1 MPKLPASSDNKNEIA
16 GALASAGESVLAIA
30 VLAGLG
36 VWGGTKLDD
45 LVHCSPLF
53 TIGLSLLG
61 VGLGLARMVIK
72 AKQPE
77 KK

>member
-1 MPKLPASSDNKNEIA
+1 MAKKVIDSDNKNEIA

-36 VWGGTKLDD
+36 VWGGSKLDD
-45 LVHCSPLF
+45 MMHCAPLL
-53 TIGLSLLG
+53 TIGLALLG
-61 VGLGLARMVIK
+61 VVLGLARMVVK
-72 AKQPE
+72 AKEAE

>member
-1 MPKLPASSDNKNEIA
+1 MAKKISDSDNKNEVA

-36 VWGGTKLDD
+36 VWGGAKLDEMM
-45 LVHCSPLF
+45 HCAPLL
-53 TIGLSLLG
+53 TISLALIG
-61 VGLGLARMVIK
+61 VVLGLARMVIK
-72 AKQPE
+72 AKEAE

>member
-1 MPKLPASSDNKNEIA
+1 MPENPQGSDNKNQVA

-36 VWGGTKLDD
+36 VWGGTKLDE
-45 LVHCSPLF
+45 VIHSSPWF

-61 VGLGLARMVIK
+61 VGLGLTRMVIK
-72 AKQPE
+72 AMATE

>member
-1 MPKLPASSDNKNEIA
+1 MAKKVSDSDNKNEIA

-36 VWGGTKLDD
+36 VWGGSKLDD
-45 LVHCSPLF
+45 MMHCEPLLS
-53 TIGLSLLG
+53 IGLALLG

-72 AKQPE
+72 AKEAE